1 MPQGTIVRWVEAR
14 GFGFIAPDGGGDD
27 VFVHARAFAGRD
39 AQPVPGTKVSYR
51 LARDGAGRYRAEDV
65 ALAGASPRS
74 SAARRGPRDGRD
86 SRAADE
92 PGQGALWG
100 RAILGVAALS
110 AGVWLVRS
118 GQLSAAAGLI
128 LAGLSGVTFIAY
140 GADKLAAVQREWRWS
155 ENSLHLLALLGGW
168 PGALLGQALFR
179 HKHRKAA
186 FLAQFWVT
194 VVLNV
199 SALGFAIVQG
209 PRLLPGWAG

>member
-27 VFVHARAFAGRD
+27 VFVHARAFADRNV
-39 AQPVPGTKVSYR
+39 QPVPGIKVSYR
-51 LARDGAGRYRAEDV
+51 LARDGAGRYRAEGV
-65 ALAGASPRS
+65 VLAGA
-74 SAARRGPRDGRD
+74 DV
-86 SRAADE
+86 
-92 PGQGALWG
+92 PGQGARWG
-100 RAILGVAALS
+100 RALLGVAALL
-110 AGVWLVRS
+110 AVAWLVRA
-118 GQLSAAAGLI
+118 GGLSAAAGI
-128 LAGLSGVTFIAY
+128 VLAGLSGVTFIAY
-140 GADKLAAVQREWRWS
+140 GADKLAAVQREWRQS

-179 HKHRKAA
+179 HKHRKAS